1 MRLASS
7 TALGVFLLLVWLP
20 LATNLWPFPSAEG
33 AESISRWAAAEA
45 EKVQIEGGL
54 GIWTDAEQL
63 RRFWLRGWILNC
75 VSFVGGLAASAMVLL
90 RTRGWRLALLAA
102 SIVYL
107 LLVAPISEALL
118 PTWNS
123 VHLWWGFAIRMHNGL
138 LIVCKEC
145 FFQSFRLRCSL

>member
-1 MRLASS
+1 
-7 TALGVFLLLVWLP
+7 VWLP

-107 LLVAPISEALL
+107 LSRCTDLRGAPSYLEQRASLVGVRDPHTQRTAGCLQGV
-118 PTWNS
+118 W
-123 VHLWWGFAIRMHNGL
+123 
-138 LIVCKEC
+138 